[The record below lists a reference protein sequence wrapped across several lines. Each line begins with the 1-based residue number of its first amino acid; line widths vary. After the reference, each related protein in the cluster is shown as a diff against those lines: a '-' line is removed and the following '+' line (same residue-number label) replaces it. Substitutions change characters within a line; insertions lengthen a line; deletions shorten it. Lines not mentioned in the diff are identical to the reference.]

1 MRNVEKHI
9 SYKIERIFES
19 VDSVDLGGQNN
30 VFPGTFYLISIIC
43 PGKTEIY
50 SRTYLKIW

>member
-1 MRNVEKHI
+1 VRNVEKHI